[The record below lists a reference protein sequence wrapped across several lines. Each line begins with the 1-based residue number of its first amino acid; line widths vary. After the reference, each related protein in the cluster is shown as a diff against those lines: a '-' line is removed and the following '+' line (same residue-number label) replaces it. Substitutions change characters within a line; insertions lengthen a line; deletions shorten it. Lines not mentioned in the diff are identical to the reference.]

1 MTHRARRGGAAIT
14 AVLFAVVALMFVPV
28 YSMVVIA
35 SQPDDSDLRG
45 VWFHGF
51 HLLGNVGTM
60 FGDGRFPRYF
70 LNSLI
75 LAGGVGVLDVVFSA
89 AAGYAL
95 ARLRFPGRRLLF
107 GAVVATLGLAP
118 PMIIVPLYVIVRTLG
133 WVDSY
138 QGMIV
143 PMMISAFGVFLV
155 RQFAL
160 GIPGEL
166 LDSARVDGAGE
177 FRTFARIAVPLLR
190 PALLTLFLVQFLA
203 QWDNLLW
210 PLLVAN
216 RPSLWTLPVGLA
228 GFQTE
233 HGVNVHLM
241 TTAALVIAIPPLLLL
256 MLLQKYYVSGLTLGG
271 VKQ

>member
-1 MTHRARRGGAAIT
+1 MTRRALTT
-14 AVLFAVVALMFVPV
+14 ALLSVVVAVMFVPI

-51 HLLGNVGTM
+51 HLLRNIGTM
-60 FGDGRFPRYF
+60 FGDGHFPRYF

-75 LAGGVGVLDVVFSA
+75 LAGGVGLLDVVFSA

-95 ARLRFPGRRLLF
+95 AQLRFPGHRLLF
-107 GAVVATLGLAP
+107 GVIVATLGLAP

-138 QGMIV
+138 QGMVV

-160 GIPGEL
+160 GIPADL

-177 FRTFARIAVPLLR
+177 LQTFAWIAVPLLR

-216 RPSLWTLPVGLA
+216 RQSLWTLPVGLA

-241 TTAALVIAIPPLLLL
+241 TTAALVIAAPPLLLL
-256 MLLQKYYVSGLTLGG
+256 MLLQKYYVSGLTFGG
-271 VKQ
+271 VKE